1 MATNEPVRERIL
13 DAAVSVLV
21 EVGRPTTKL
30 LSSVAERAGVSRPTI
45 YRHVGSQTDLFEAL
59 IRREVERRVA
69 ADILPALG
77 RLENP
82 REDFA
87 RSLEVMIRMV
97 ADHPVVQFV
106 VRESP
111 ATVAKQ
117 LDNFAPILTEAVVP
131 IVQPVFDEAIK
142 AGRIPPVDVSA
153 IVLWGARIAVSR
165 EAIPVAGN
173 TGDIRAEVEQLF
185 EVAAII
191 GTLPAS

>member
-1 MATNEPVRERIL
+1 MAANEPVRERIL

-59 IRREVERRVA
+59 IRREVERRVT

-87 RSLEVMIRMV
+87 RTLEVMIRMV

-117 LDNFAPILTEAVVP
+117 LDNFAPILAEAVVP
-131 IVQPVFDEAIK
+131 IVQPVFDDAIK
-142 AGRIPPVDVSA
+142 AGRIPPVDVSDV
-153 IVLWGARIAVSR
+153 VLWGARAAVSR
-165 EAIPVAGN
+165 EAIPVDGN
-173 TGDIRAEVEQLF
+173 VGDIRAEVERLF
-185 EVAAII
+185 DLLTFI
-191 GTLPAS
+191 GSFPKA